1 MRKNKWTI
9 GLFTSL
15 VLTIVAWVLIGSLF
29 YESMNQSPKL
39 KHYQQDGRNLQNLEG
54 ENLRSLP
61 AVSPK

>member
-29 YESMNQSPKL
+29 YESMNQPPKL
-39 KHYQQDGRNLQNLEG
+39 KHYQKDGRNLQNLEG